1 MVTYNRN
8 INFIKRL
15 FQQWIYI
22 SDGNIHIVIVFS
34 FVLCKNKKQVQIIII
49 LYYLYIIHNVQYQ
62 HTMHIILYI
71 HNNSLY

>member
-34 FVLCKNKKQVQIIII
+34 FVLCKNKKQV
-49 LYYLYIIHNVQYQ
+49 
-62 HTMHIILYI
+62 
-71 HNNSLY
+71 